1 MRTYHLDD
9 TERMIQNVLGN
20 RREITV
26 HGSSAFPCASYLDY
40 YKKSAY
46 PWHWHDEM
54 EIAYIQEGEA
64 EAIIDGRKY
73 RLLEGDGYFAN
84 CRVLHAVAGVGEEEM
99 RMPNILFHP
108 SLLYGTRDSVFWGK
122 YMEPLVMSP
131 GVSHVIL
138 RAEVPWQKDILEL
151 TAESFALMTREN
163 YGYEFRVR
171 DRLSEIMLLFCEH
184 REELPAVPGNAEGR
198 THQEMGARPHHAGFY
213 SDALPQAPAAC
224 PDRGQR
230 VGQSER
236 VSAAVPASSGHFAHA
251 VCDRAADR
259 TGEAASRGD
268 WPASSGGGQPL
279 RFFR

>member
-1 MRTYHLDD
+1 MRTYHLGD

-64 EAIIDGRKY
+64 EATIDGRKY

-138 RAEVPWQKDILEL
+138 R
-151 TAESFALMTREN
+151 
-163 YGYEFRVR
+163 
-171 DRLSEIMLLFCEH
+171 DR
-184 REELPAVPGNAEGR
+184 
-198 THQEMGARPHHAGFY
+198 
-213 SDALPQAPAAC
+213 
-224 PDRGQR
+224 
-230 VGQSER
+230 
-236 VSAAVPASSGHFAHA
+236 
-251 VCDRAADR
+251 
-259 TGEAASRGD
+259 
-268 WPASSGGGQPL
+268 
-279 RFFR
+279 